1 MRIGR
6 PLLHLERAHRLI
18 PHGQTMLR
26 RKFAT
31 GRQMWVAYRILLG
44 RVGKDVMLRSASA
57 SIASYLQYAC
67 GHGAMVTLPRI
78 KGESPRVREQRIA
91 LEKVSAS
98 QRPCDFCGPA
108 RAVAAPLLAPAAPSE
123 GERSAGDLPVE
134 GEPMTMATSTEQ
146 PPASTASTPTGQSG
160 RSPLRKLSDEQE
172 LELTRLYSQ
181 TETPVPEIASRFN
194 VGESSVYR
202 ISQRHGAKL
211 RSGGADARPRRT
223 AAAKPAAAA
232 ATPASSAGTTRA
244 RAASGTTSARAP
256 RGRPRRAATATT
268 AAAAT
273 PATSTRQRRGG
284 TAAATTSGAAT
295 QGRQAA
301 STTARRGTTGTRGR
315 RGARS
320 AQAAS
325 SSGTERT
332 FRVVFQ
338 TELVV
343 QASTIQDAIRQAEAR
358 GARDISSISAA
369 S

>member
-1 MRIGR
+1 VLGSV
-6 PLLHLERAHRLI
+6 
-18 PHGQTMLR
+18 GNDVTLR
-26 RKFAT
+26 T
-31 GRQMWVAYRILLG
+31 
-44 RVGKDVMLRSASA
+44 ASA

-78 KGESPRVREQRIA
+78 KGESPRVREQRVA

-108 RAVAAPLLAPAAPSE
+108 RAVATPLLAPAPPE
-123 GERSAGDLPVE
+123 GEPSAADLPVE
-134 GEPMTMATSTEQ
+134 GEYMTMATSTEQ
-146 PPASTASTPTGQSG
+146 PSASTASMPTGQSG

-211 RSGGADARPRRT
+211 RSRGADARPRRT
-223 AAAKPAAAA
+223 TAAKPAAAA
-232 ATPASSAGTTRA
+232 ATPASTASITRA
-244 RAASGTTSARAP
+244 GAASGTTSPRAP
-256 RGRPRRAATATT
+256 RGRPRRAAATT
-268 AAAAT
+268 AASAAAPSAST
-273 PATSTRQRRGG
+273 RRRRGAGAGATS
-284 TAAATTSGAAT
+284 AATTSEAAT
-295 QGRQAA
+295 QGRRRAA
-301 STTARRGTTGTRGR
+301 STTARRGATGTRGR
-315 RGARS
+315 RGARG

-325 SSGTERT
+325 SSGSERR

-358 GARDISSISAA
+358 GARDISSVTAA
-369 S
+369 I